1 MTRSILILLFTVI
14 TLTSVFAAGSTIRIN
29 RLNAN
34 GEREG
39 WWVVAANNDPIAVNE
54 STIKY
59 KEGKYH
65 NGRRVGVWI
74 TYHEDGVTPRLI
86 GEYADNRPAGT
97 YFKFDKKGKL
107 IQASSVPRRIP
118 ATQSIESSNPL
129 YSCKMMFSQREIIA
143 GQVFFTNRLF
153 KKDLAVQFWMSAS
166 MEQTQTESKLVDYSW
181 LNANYTNIL
190 TAYTAIRTPK
200 TLRTESMLAEI
211 DKKPVTQNAPSP
223 NRGLAYFH
231 PPVLRSPRVAKG
243 LTFQPNGLNKVYTEN
258 SEIWM
263 DGYFVKGQLFNGKVF
278 VYDRDGVLLK
288 VRVYKDGIYDS
299 DGVL

>member
-1 MTRSILILLFTVI
+1 MTRSILITLFTFS
-14 TLTSVFAAGSTIRIN
+14 TLISVFAASSAQRIN

-39 WWVVAANNDPIAVNE
+39 WWVVAADNDPISPNE
-54 STIKY
+54 DTKKY
-59 KEGKYH
+59 KEGNYR
-65 NGRRVGVWI
+65 NGRRVGVWV
-74 TYHEDGVTPRLI
+74 TYYEDGVTPRLI

-97 YFKFDKKGKL
+97 YFKFDRKGSL
-107 IQASSVPRRIP
+107 VQASSVPRRIP
-118 ATQSIESSNPL
+118 ASQALVTSNRL

-143 GQVFFTNRLF
+143 GQVFFANRLF
-153 KKDLAVQFWMSAS
+153 KKDLAVQFWMTAS
-166 MEQTQTESKLVDYSW
+166 MEHTESESKLVDYSW

-200 TLRTESMLAEI
+200 KMRLEPLMAETVSA
-211 DKKPVTQNAPSP
+211 PVQQNAPAA
-223 NRGLAYFH
+223 NRGLAYYH

-263 DGYFVKGQLFNGKVF
+263 DGYFIKGQLYNGKVF

-288 VRVYKDGIYDS
+288 VRVYKDGVYDS

>member
-1 MTRSILILLFTVI
+1 MTRSLLIILFTI
-14 TLTSVFAAGSTIRIN
+14 STLTGVFAASASQRIN

-39 WWVVAANNDPIAVNE
+39 WWVVASDNDPIAPNE
-54 STIKY
+54 GTKKY
-59 KEGKYH
+59 KEGNYR
-65 NGRRVGVWI
+65 NGRRVGVWV
-74 TYHEDGVTPRLI
+74 TYYEDGVTPRLI

-97 YFKFDKKGKL
+97 YFKFDRNGKL
-107 IQASSVPRRIP
+107 MQASSVPKRIP
-118 ATQSIESSNPL
+118 VSQSVKTSNSL

-143 GQVFFTNRLF
+143 GQVFFSNRLF
-153 KKDLAVQFWMSAS
+153 KKDLAVQFWMTSS
-166 MEQTQTESKLVDYSW
+166 MEKVETESKLVDYSW

-190 TAYTAIRTPK
+190 TAYTEIRTPK
-200 TLRTESMLAEI
+200 KMRPEPLRAEVL
-211 DKKPVTQNAPSP
+211 KTPVQPRVTVA
-223 NRGLAYFH
+223 NRGLAYYH
-231 PPVLRSPRVAKG
+231 PPVLRSPRVGKG

-263 DGYFVKGQLFNGKVF
+263 DGYFVKGQLYNGKVF

-288 VRVYKDGIYDS
+288 VRVYKDGVYDS